1 LHSKPAPINDV
12 AEFPCDKCGKCC
24 ENVHLSN
31 QTRWLN
37 RGDGVC
43 RYFDTQQRNCSI
55 YASRPDICRV
65 KTQFDLH
72 YKQQMSW
79 DAFVAINLS
88 VCEQLLFQSLQR
100 QRPKVQKSRISAA
113 TSNITELKP
122 HNSFS
127 ADAKPQNEL

>member
-1 LHSKPAPINDV
+1 
-12 AEFPCDKCGKCC
+12 
-24 ENVHLSN
+24 
-31 QTRWLN
+31 LN

-79 DAFVAINLS
+79 NAFVAINLS
-88 VCEQLLFQSLQR
+88 VCEQLKQGEIIPINTEAAPDSKKAEQAFQY
-100 QRPKVQKSRISAA
+100 P
-113 TSNITELKP
+113 T
-122 HNSFS
+122 
-127 ADAKPQNEL
+127 